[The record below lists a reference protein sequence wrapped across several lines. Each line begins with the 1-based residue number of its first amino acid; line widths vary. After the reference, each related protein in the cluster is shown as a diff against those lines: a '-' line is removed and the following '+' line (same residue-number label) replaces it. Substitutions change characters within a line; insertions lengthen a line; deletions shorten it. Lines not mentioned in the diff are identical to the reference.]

1 MRKPTIPLVLTISLV
16 LIVSGCRSSRRR
28 VAAKP
33 AGPTLMHIAEVAERL
48 DLEVSDRST
57 PGMLILSGP
66 GGTIVFRPPVI
77 IVNDAACF
85 RSHRTRIQGDKV
97 LIPGDFFATAAKH
110 LRSPA
115 DVPRDDRADSDD
127 RTVPDRPSPS
137 PPHVV
142 IDPGHGGRDPGAVC
156 PHGYEKSVALA
167 VSRHIASRL
176 RARGIE
182 VTMTR
187 TGDEFIP
194 LNERPAIGNRL
205 GADAFVSIHADA
217 AADPGVHGFTVYVGA
232 QDGGRY
238 SDSARADAI
247 ASEVGVASVQLRP
260 TLAANRRKSL
270 RLASAIRQQMSRATS
285 SPDRGTRHAKFRV
298 LERSAPPAVLIEL
311 GFLTNDREARRL
323 FQPAYQQTLAAAI
336 ADGIEQFLNS
346 GQRSAE

>member
-1 MRKPTIPLVLTISLV
+1 MRKHTPSLVLTLALA

-28 VAAKP
+28 DDGKP
-33 AGPTLMHIAEVAERL
+33 AGPVLMHIEEVAERL
-48 DLEVSDRST
+48 DLEVSARST
-57 PGMLILSGP
+57 PGMFILSGS
-66 GGTIVFRPPVI
+66 GGIIVFRPPVI
-77 IVNDAACF
+77 IVNDTACF
-85 RSHRTRIQGDKV
+85 RGHRTRIEGDKV
-97 LIPGDFFATAAKH
+97 FIPGDFFATAAKH
-110 LRSPA
+110 LHCSAAAPC
-115 DVPRDDRADSDD
+115 DDKPDSDA
-127 RTVPDRPSPS
+127 RPTPDRPAPS

-142 IDPGHGGRDPGAVC
+142 IDPGHGGRDPGAVS

-187 TGDEFIP
+187 TGDEFIQ
-194 LNERPAIGNRL
+194 LNERAAIANRL
-205 GADAFVSIHADA
+205 EADAFVSIHADA
-217 AADPGVHGFTVYVGA
+217 AGDPGVHGFTVYVGA
-232 QDGGRY
+232 RDGGRY

-247 ASEVGVASVQLRP
+247 ASEVGVGSSALRP
-260 TLAANRRKSL
+260 VLTANRRKSL
-270 RLASAIRQQMSRATS
+270 RLASAIRQRMSRATN

-298 LERSAPPAVLIEL
+298 LERSAPPAVLVEL